1 MSGEKNKGTPN
12 IIKTENGKGISY
24 DMNGWKYISI
34 RGAPYERGVAYGE
47 LSAKDYREVKE
58 MLEFFMYESYGVK
71 WEELVKMIKE
81 DFHDMTKEKFPEL
94 YEEMKGITDG
104 VNSAFEKHYTE
115 YTDVFGKPVS
125 KPSTTIDEVI
135 AWNFYMSLSYWYST
149 KSDTAGAKE
158 GGAKDRCSAFMAVG
172 SKWTTDSKIVT
183 AHNSF
188 TDFIDGQYE
197 NYALDILPDTY
208 DGKEGCRIIMQ
219 TFPCGVWSSTDVFVT
234 GFGIIG
240 TETTIGS
247 FKPYEK
253 KYPIGYRIRMAM
265 QYGKT
270 FDDYERLLCEGN
282 SGDYANSW
290 LLGNINDNSI
300 MRIELGLKYANT
312 EIIYTN
318 ETKEPVVTDYEIDG
332 VSIIRTE
339 TYNKEGGY
347 FIGFNAPYDPRIRQ
361 MECGFSGFYDIRR
374 HQGARQ
380 VRLEELMNQYEGKI
394 DIEAAKKIIADHYD
408 VYLKKENPCSRT
420 VCSHYE
426 LDAREYMSDPTRPKP
441 YSLHGAVDACV
452 VDTKTAMDMGFWGRF
467 GNSCGTPFD
476 INKFCDEHI
485 QWKAFRPYVHDRPS
499 QDWTYFKEYDGWSK
513 PVVEEEKEENE
524 EKEIE
529 AETYGGKRKQKKIKK
544 TRGGRKSRG
553 RKGKRKTRRQRRKYM
568 RGGEFD
574 EEQDKDKEEI
584 TRTEQDGGEGEEVQG
599 EPEETEVTQDEIEQ
613 IEGDS
618 DEDEEVE
625 GDGEQGE
632 EETEEPEENEE

>member
-1 MSGEKNKGTPN
+1 MLQEENKGNNN
-12 IIKTENGKGISY
+12 ILKTENGKGISY

-34 RGAPYERGVAYGE
+34 RGAPYERGFAYGE

-58 MLEFFMYESYGVK
+58 MLEFFMYESYGIK
-71 WEELVKMIKE
+71 WQELVNMIKE
-81 DFHDMTKEKFPEL
+81 DFHEMTKDKFPEL
-94 YEEMKGITDG
+94 YDEMKGITDG
-104 VNSAFEKHYTE
+104 VNKAFDTNWETYK
-115 YTDVFGKPVS
+115 DVFGKPLTES
-125 KPSTTIDEVI
+125 NKPSTTIDEII

-158 GGAKDRCSAFMAVG
+158 GGAKDRCSAFIAVG

-188 TDFIDGQYE
+188 TDFIDGQFE
-197 NYALDILPDTY
+197 NFVLDIQPDVY
-208 DGKEGCRIIMQ
+208 SGMDGCRIIMQ
-219 TFPCGVWSSTDVFVT
+219 TFPCGIWSSTDVFVT

-270 FDDYERLLCEGN
+270 FDDYERYLCQGN

-290 LLGNINDNSI
+290 LFGNINDNSI
-300 MRIELGLKYANT
+300 IRIELGLKYANT
-312 EIIYTN
+312 EIIYTS
-318 ETKEPVVTDYEIDG
+318 ETKEEPVVTEYEIDG

-339 TYNKEGGY
+339 TYNTDGGY

-380 VRLEELMNQYEGKI
+380 VRLEELMEQYKGKI
-394 DIEAAKKIIADHYD
+394 DVEAAKKIIADHYD

-441 YSLHGAVDACV
+441 YALHGAVDACV
-452 VDTKTAMDMGFWGRF
+452 VDTKTAEDMGFWGRF

-485 QWKAFRPYVHDRPS
+485 QWKAFRPYVHNRPS
-499 QDWTYFKEYDGWSK
+499 QEWAYFKEYDWSNE
-513 PVVEEEKEENE
+513 VDIEKV
-524 EKEIE
+524 KEIGE
-529 AETYGGKRKQKKIKK
+529 QIEKGGKKLSKRIKK
-544 TRGGRKSRG
+544 TRGGKKSKYGKGRGRGTRRHRRKSS
-553 RKGKRKTRRQRRKYM
+553 KSQK
-568 RGGEFD
+568 GGEFD
-574 EEQDKDKEEI
+574 EEQDKSLEET
-584 TRTEQDGGEGEEVQG
+584 TRTEIE
-599 EPEETEVTQDEIEQ
+599 EPEETE
-613 IEGDS
+613 
-618 DEDEEVE
+618 
-625 GDGEQGE
+625 
-632 EETEEPEENEE
+632 